1 MKQLLYLFL
10 GLFLLTS
17 CNKDEG
23 LGGSS
28 SLEGYVYNVV
38 HQDDSFVFKTDTFP
52 ALGKKVY
59 ITFGDES
66 NVGDDMDAGLDGYYR
81 FNYLR
86 TGNYTVYALSETADE
101 QKHAEIQKVKVGA
114 GLNKAPS
121 IYIHSG
127 KAYGTA
133 MIKGTIH
140 ANYYHNGSWRDEGSG
155 VGVRV
160 YICHAGEDAPFDDT
174 RVFDDGTSDNG
185 IFIFQKLLPG
195 DYIIYVTTE
204 DKNTE
209 KPGLAPS
216 GVIQIRE
223 TGKIY
228 EIPETF
234 NIIVTV

>member
-1 MKQLLYLFL
+1 MKIYYY
-10 GLFLLTS
+10 FLLLLSALFILAS
-17 CNKDEG
+17 CNKEEG

-59 ITFGDES
+59 IGFGDEL
-66 NVGDDMDAGLDGYYR
+66 NVGDDTDAGLDGYYR

-86 TGNYTVYALSETADE
+86 EGNYNVYALSESADG

-114 GLNKAPS
+114 GLNKANS

-133 MIKGTIH
+133 MIKGKIQAT
-140 ANYYHNGSWRDEGSG
+140 YYHNGSLRDEGPG
-155 VGVRV
+155 IDVRV
-160 YICHAGEDAPFDDT
+160 YICHVGEEAPFDDIKS
-174 RVFDDGTSDNG
+174 GPNG

-195 DYIIYVTTE
+195 DYIVYVVNE
-204 DKNTE
+204 DKNSE
-209 KPGLAPS
+209 KVTVVPS
-216 GVIQIRE
+216 GIIQIRE
-223 TGKIY
+223 TEKIY

-234 NIIVTV
+234 EVIVTV

>member
-28 SLEGYVYNVV
+28 SLEGYVYSVV
-38 HQDDSFVFKTDTFP
+38 HQDDSFVFQTDTFP

-66 NVGDDMDAGLDGYYR
+66 NVGDDTDAGLDGYYR
-81 FNYLR
+81 FDYLR
-86 TGNYTVYALSETADE
+86 AGNYSVYALSESVDG

-114 GLNKAPS
+114 GLNKAHS

-140 ANYYHNGSWRDEGSG
+140 ANYYHNGSWREEGFG

-174 RVFDDGTSDNG
+174 RAGAKGT
-185 IFIFQKLLPG
+185 FIFQKLLPG
-195 DYIIYVTTE
+195 DYIVSVVTE
-204 DKNTE
+204 DKNNEAVDVVSSDTI
-209 KPGLAPS
+209 K
-216 GVIQIRE
+216 IRE
-223 TGKIY
+223 TEKIY

-234 NIIVTV
+234 EVIVTV

>member
-1 MKQLLYLFL
+1 MKIYNYY
-10 GLFLLTS
+10 FLLLFAALFVLVS
-17 CNKDEG
+17 CNKEEG

-86 TGNYTVYALSETADE
+86 EGNYTVYALSESADG
-101 QKHAEIQKVKVGA
+101 QKHAEMQKVKVGS
-114 GLNKAPS
+114 GLNAAHS

-140 ANYYHNGSWRDEGSG
+140 ANYYHNGSWRDEGLG

-160 YICHAGEDAPFDDT
+160 YICHAGEDAPFDDV
-174 RVFDDGTSDNG
+174 RAGANG

-195 DYIIYVTTE
+195 NYIVSVVTE
-204 DKNTE
+204 DKNNETV
-209 KPGLAPS
+209 GVVSS
-216 GVIQIRE
+216 GIIEIRE

-228 EIPETF
+228 EIPGIFEV
-234 NIIVTV
+234 IVTV

>member
-17 CNKDEG
+17 CNNEEG

-38 HQDDSFVFKTDTFP
+38 HQDDSFVFQKDTFP

-66 NVGDDMDAGLDGYYR
+66 NVGDDTDAGLDGYYR
-81 FNYLR
+81 FDYLR
-86 TGNYTVYALSETADE
+86 AGNYSVYALSESVDG

-140 ANYYHNGSWRDEGSG
+140 ANYYHNGSWREEGFG

-160 YICHAGEDAPFDDT
+160 YICHAGEDAPFDDV
-174 RVFDDGTSDNG
+174 RAGAKGT
-185 IFIFQKLLPG
+185 FIFQKLLPG
-195 DYIIYVTTE
+195 DYIVSVVTE
-204 DKNTE
+204 DKNNE
-209 KPGLAPS
+209 AVDVVSS
-216 GVIQIRE
+216 GIIEIRE
-223 TGKIY
+223 TEKIY
-228 EIPETF
+228 EIPVTF
-234 NIIVTV
+234 EVIVTV